1 MDAFQI
7 MHQQLSISQLPTR
20 NIIIKLSPIKIKP
33 LKKRVRSDVKNRALL
48 LFNVNNIPR
57 LLFPHDFFFETIDRS
72 LESVESLFL
81 NL

>member
-33 LKKRVRSDVKNRALL
+33 LKKRVRSDVKNRA
-48 LFNVNNIPR
+48 
-57 LLFPHDFFFETIDRS
+57 
-72 LESVESLFL
+72 
-81 NL
+81 